1 MKFSEVIGQEDAKTR
16 LIQMVK
22 EDRLP
27 HAIMFCGPRGCG
39 KMALA
44 LSFASYLLCRNNKD
58 TDDSCGTCN
67 QCAMLRKWEH
77 PDLHFTFPVIKPEK
91 SGSDHKTVSDDY
103 IKEWHKRLTDSPY
116 FSIGQWLDDIN
127 AENKQAIIYAS
138 ESDDLTRKLSLKSS
152 QGGYKVSII
161 WLPERMNIECANK
174 LLKLFEEPPSQTVFI
189 MVSEEPERLLDTII
203 SRVQRIDIKRIDD
216 ATMKTALIKQRGIS
230 DEAAEQIAH
239 IANGDWLKAL
249 ESLDTNNDNRMYL
262 DMFIMLMRKCY
273 ARDLRELKVWSEAV
287 ASWGREKQL
296 KFLDY
301 CQRLMRENFMYNFRQ
316 PELCYMTQE
325 EEDFSKKFSPFINEG
340 NIIEITE
347 NISRAQKEIGQNAN
361 AKILFFDFAMKFI
374 ILIIQGKK

>member
-1 MKFSEVIGQEDAKTR
+1 MKFSEVIGQEYAKSR
-16 LIQMVK
+16 LTQMVK

-27 HAIMFCGPRGCG
+27 HALMFCGPRGCG

-44 LSFASYLLCRNNKD
+44 LAFASYLLCKNHKD
-58 TDDSCGTCN
+58 ADDSCNACN
-67 QCAMLRKWEH
+67 QCTMLRKWEH
-77 PDLHFTFPVIKPEK
+77 PDLHFTFPVVRPEK
-91 SGSDHKTVSDDY
+91 VGSDHKTVSDDY
-103 IKEWHKRLTDSPY
+103 IKEWHKMLAEGPY
-116 FSIGQWLDDIN
+116 FSIEQWLDNIK

-161 WLPERMNIECANK
+161 WLPERMNSECANK

-189 MVSEEPERLLDTII
+189 MVCEDPERLLDTII
-203 SRVQRIDIKRIDD
+203 SRAQRIDIKRIDNI
-216 ATMKTALIKQRGIS
+216 TMKAALTERRGIS
-230 DEAAEQIAH
+230 DNAAEH
-239 IANGDWLKAL
+239 ISHVANGDWLKAL
-249 ESLDTNNDNRMYL
+249 ESLDSNNDNRMYL

-273 ARDLRELKVWSEAV
+273 VRDLHGLKAWSEAV

-301 CQRLMRENFMYNFRQ
+301 CQRLMRENFMYNFHQ
-316 PELCYMTQE
+316 PDLCYMTEE
-325 EEDFSKKFSPFINEG
+325 EEDFSKKFSPFINER

-347 NISRAQKEIGQNAN
+347 NISRAQKEIRQNAN

-374 ILIIQGKK
+374 ILIIQGNK